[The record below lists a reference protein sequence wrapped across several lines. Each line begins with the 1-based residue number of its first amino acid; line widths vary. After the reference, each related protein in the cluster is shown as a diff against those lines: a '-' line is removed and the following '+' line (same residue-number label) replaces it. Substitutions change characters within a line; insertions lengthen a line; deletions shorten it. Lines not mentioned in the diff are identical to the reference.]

1 MSASRSAL
9 ASGAALKRFVQPR
22 VVRSSH
28 RLRWTVFTA
37 DSCEDTLKLAGW
49 HRARSMAPE
58 SQAKLAFGR
67 AFLIELERGDR
78 DLAPL
83 FAKAFL
89 AQGAVVTES
98 SGPAG
103 EKSPPRHGP

>member
-1 MSASRSAL
+1 
-9 ASGAALKRFVQPR
+9 
-22 VVRSSH
+22 
-28 RLRWTVFTA
+28 
-37 DSCEDTLKLAGW
+37 
-49 HRARSMAPE
+49 MAPDSPE
-58 SQAKLAFGR
+58 LQAKLAFGR

-78 DLAPL
+78 DLATL